1 MNTDTFIYMFI
12 TGKNNLLFTY
22 QEFGDIYKRRFT
34 SFFSENW
41 EMLMIY
47 KDGTEKFT
55 LIKYSWHLDYCV
67 CAFLNISI

>member
-34 SFFSENW
+34 SFFSEN
-41 EMLMIY
+41 
-47 KDGTEKFT
+47 
-55 LIKYSWHLDYCV
+55 
-67 CAFLNISI
+67 